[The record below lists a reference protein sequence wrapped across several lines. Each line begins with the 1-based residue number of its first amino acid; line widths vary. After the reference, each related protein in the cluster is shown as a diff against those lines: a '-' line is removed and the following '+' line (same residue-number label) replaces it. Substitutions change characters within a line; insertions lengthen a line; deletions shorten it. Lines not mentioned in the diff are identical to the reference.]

1 MESTIIII
9 SKLIIS
15 FADFA
20 CRARNLKKLKSPF
33 GEY

>member
-9 SKLIIS
+9 SKLIIN

-20 CRARNLKKLKSPF
+20 HRARNLKKT
-33 GEY
+33 EVTIW

>member
-20 CRARNLKKLKSPF
+20 CRARNLKKT
-33 GEY
+33 EVAIW